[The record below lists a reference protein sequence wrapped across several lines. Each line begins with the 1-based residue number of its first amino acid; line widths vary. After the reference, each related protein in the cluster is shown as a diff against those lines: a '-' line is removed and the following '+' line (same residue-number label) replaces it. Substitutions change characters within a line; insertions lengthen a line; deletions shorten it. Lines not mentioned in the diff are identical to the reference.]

1 MTIIRFNVQ
10 NVYYSRYSF
19 ERWCCGMMRTKHWQ
33 KMLRIVRSERL
44 LFMDCAVYM
53 KWKMEGGCYYEN
65 VNWWGVNVNE
75 KVLKRIK
82 RNEVLMNV
90 DKKKRKEEREMEKKK
105 KGKKR
110 SDYDERRKIRR
121 KIALE
126 RKRREKRMMETREE
140 RNIRRKMTKRRNKE
154 RMMNEKDVRFT
165 SYSNDDVRE
174 LELLYKCRLSSK
186 LGGVREYKRLSREG
200 MISDKDR
207 NNLVIMLRN
216 DMIRLKKMKCI
227 YVYYTDYDNNDMV
240 KMKNSIYDKFVDK
253 YEMRVI
259 DIHNKLGKEYVKYRF
274 KRKRI
279 KDRIFRDLYDEEN
292 LYDENNYFNDCI
304 INKIDKESRSMMDCI
319 NDFDENVSEKN
330 EVKYVDSD
338 YISEISD
345 ISDEISEY
353 YVRNVDIEVYVNG
366 TIMRYVNKE
375 SGEVLKMFKVF
386 VRDGRLDRVR
396 LLVDE
401 HNRYISKSYMGKM
414 KGNER
419 KKYRVKVRRKK
430 TENEI
435 EKEMRGKLRRVIDRR
450 ESRRMWK
457 EVRIREKMD
466 ERENEKIRRKKEII
480 KKKRRMRRGKDRYY
494 EDSSDS
500 SDSSDSCDNIDYE
513 YEIENEMRKF
523 GRSRL
528 LKMREMKKL
537 RDEVSKKVWKK

>member
-33 KMLRIVRSERL
+33 KMLRIARSERL
-44 LFMDCAVYM
+44 LFMDCALYM

-75 KVLKRIK
+75 KVLKRK
-82 RNEVLMNV
+82 QRNEMLMNV
-90 DKKKRKEEREMEKKK
+90 DKKKREEKEEREIKKK
-105 KGKKR
+105 EKKR
-110 SDYDERRKIRR
+110 SDYEERRKIRR

-140 RNIRRKMTKRRNKE
+140 RNIRRKMTKKRNKE
-154 RMMNEKDVRFT
+154 RVKNEKNVRFA
-165 SYSNDDVRE
+165 SYSNNDVRE
-174 LELLYKCRLSSK
+174 VELLYKCRLNSK
-186 LGGVREYKRLSREG
+186 LGGVRGYKKLSREG

-240 KMKNSIYDKFVDK
+240 KMKNSIYDKFVYK
-253 YEMRVI
+253 YEMSVI
-259 DIHNKLGKEYVKYRF
+259 DIHNKLGKEYIKYRF

-292 LYDENNYFNDCI
+292 LYDESNYFYDCI

-319 NDFDENVSEKN
+319 NDLEDNVSEEN

-345 ISDEISEY
+345 ISDEISES

-375 SGEVLKMFKVF
+375 SGEVLKMYKVF

-401 HNRYISKSYMGKM
+401 YNRYISKSYMGKM

-419 KKYRVKVRRKK
+419 KRYRVKVRRKK
-430 TENEI
+430 TDDEI
-435 EKEMRGKLRRVIDRR
+435 KKEMRGKLSRVIDRR

-457 EVRIREKMD
+457 EVRIREKME
-466 ERENEKIRRKKEII
+466 ER
-480 KKKRRMRRGKDRYY
+480 G
-494 EDSSDS
+494 
-500 SDSSDSCDNIDYE
+500 
-513 YEIENEMRKF
+513 
-523 GRSRL
+523 
-528 LKMREMKKL
+528 
-537 RDEVSKKVWKK
+537 

>member
-19 ERWCCGMMRTKHWQ
+19 ERWCCGMMRTKHCQ
-33 KMLRIVRSERL
+33 KMLRIVESERL

-65 VNWWGVNVNE
+65 VNWWGVNVHE

-140 RNIRRKMTKRRNKE
+140 RNIRRKMTKKRNKE
-154 RMMNEKDVRFT
+154 RMKNEKNIRFT

-174 LELLYKCRLSSK
+174 LELLYKCRLNSK

-200 MISDKDR
+200 MISDRDR
-207 NNLVIMLRN
+207 NNIVIMLRN
-216 DMIRLKKMKCI
+216 DMIRLMKMKCI
-227 YVYYTDYDNNDMV
+227 YVYYTDYDDNDMI
-240 KMKNSIYDKFVDK
+240 KMKNSIYDNFVYK

-259 DIHNKLGKEYVKYRF
+259 DIHNKLGREYVKYRF

-279 KDRIFRDLYDEEN
+279 KDRIFRDLYDEKN
-292 LYDENNYFNDCI
+292 IYDESNYFYDCI
-304 INKIDKESRSMMDCI
+304 INSIDKESRSIMDCV
-319 NDFDENVSEKN
+319 NDLDENVSEEN
-330 EVKYVDSD
+330 EVKYIDSD

-353 YVRNVDIEVYVNG
+353 DERYVDIEVYVIG
-366 TIMRYVNKE
+366 TIMRYVSKE
-375 SGEVLKMFKVF
+375 SNEVLEMYRVF
-386 VRDGRLDRVR
+386 VRDGKLCRVR
-396 LLVDE
+396 LIINE
-401 HNRYISKSYMGKM
+401 YNRYISRSYIGKM

-419 KKYRVKVRRKK
+419 KKYRMKVRRKK
-430 TENEI
+430 TEDEI
-435 EKEMRGKLRRVIDRR
+435 KIEMREKFSRVIDRR

-457 EVRIREKMD
+457 EVRIKEEME
-466 ERENEKIRRKKEII
+466 ERENEKIRRKKEIK

-500 SDSSDSCDNIDYE
+500 SDSSDSCDYIKR
-513 YEIENEMRKF
+513 INEVV
-523 GRSRL
+523 G
-528 LKMREMKKL
+528 
-537 RDEVSKKVWKK
+537 